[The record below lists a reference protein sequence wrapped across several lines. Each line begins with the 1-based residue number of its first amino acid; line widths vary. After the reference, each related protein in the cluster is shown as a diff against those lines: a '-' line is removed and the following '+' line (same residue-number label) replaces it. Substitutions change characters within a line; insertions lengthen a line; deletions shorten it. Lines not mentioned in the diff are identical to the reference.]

1 VLRLASLL
9 WRLRRA
15 TTIESGLF
23 GIEARQLLQ
32 FRRWRRAHRSPQS
45 VIEGMYRQAVTTG
58 DQDQQDPSALTSEPS
73 ALDSGDPSEDL
84 TRAYLRL
91 TNLPTCPLDRLSR
104 YEAALWRQ
112 AGQILFTLQFAGR
125 QRPWT
130 RSLRGM

>member
-58 DQDQQDPSALTSEPS
+58 DQVPAGSV
-73 ALDSGDPSEDL
+73 
-84 TRAYLRL
+84 RAHL
-91 TNLPTCPLDRLSR
+91 
-104 YEAALWRQ
+104 
-112 AGQILFTLQFAGR
+112 
-125 QRPWT
+125 
-130 RSLRGM
+130 